1 MFSNKPLTKSKR
13 FFFNVF
19 CASRREEHQLLLAK
33 LSKLEK
39 KVIVGGVDLLAKA
52 EEQERLL
59 QESNKELEE
68 RRQIAELLRKELAEK
83 EVKTA

>member
-1 MFSNKPLTKSKR
+1 MAAYNSHSSAEVFK
-13 FFFNVF
+13 VF
-19 CASRREEHQLLLAK
+19 CGCLREEHQLLLAK

-39 KVIVGGVDLLAKA
+39 KVIVGGVDLLANA

-68 RRQIAELLRKELAEK
+68 RPQRAELLRKELAEK
-83 EVKTA
+83 EVKTT